1 MIRVDIDANDIKK
14 YLGKQIEV
22 KTGNLQHEKVVFN
35 VQTDYSSIA
44 EVLSYDRGN
53 ISSIQYVGRP
63 EDEALTGVDLT
74 GVYTFCKVDLG
85 ASFTDDDIKAISQTN
100 PQLNMVVPLK
110 PDFKDIRRL
119 WKLSNQFKN
128 VRYNGGKLLALKG
141 VNLGEVPIERYNQF
155 SKVIQK
161 DLKDQK
167 FLSVY
172 PYGELVLGEA
182 KPSVQKTRGTGVP
195 REHKQK
201 IRHLSFADMLKRS

>member
-1 MIRVDIDANDIKK
+1 MIRVDIDANDIKQ

-85 ASFTDDDIKAISQTN
+85 ASFTDDDIKAISQIN
-100 PQLNMVVPLK
+100 PQLNMIVPLEL
-110 PDFKDIRRL
+110 DFKDIRRL

-182 KPSVQKTRGTGVP
+182 KPVVQKTRGTGAP